1 MKQKKTLHKNN
12 KHNSG
17 YDFKKLCNQYP
28 ALNEYTFVTSRQT
41 TTIDF
46 ANPKAVKALN
56 TALLLTHYP
65 IRFWKFP
72 DENLCP
78 PIPGRVDYVHY
89 LADLLTASKL
99 KEKCTILDIGT
110 GASCIYP
117 ILGNAVY
124 QWKFIATDID
134 YYALKSAK
142 HIIEKNQLKEVISFR
157 HQKDKMQIFTAIVKK
172 EDRFCASI
180 CNPPFFASQQ
190 EAKEANASKQ
200 KGLGIDG
207 KTIRNFS
214 GNHNEL
220 WYKGGEKAFLH
231 NYLYQSSL
239 FKTQFFW
246 FTTLVSKKENI
257 KGMYKSLEKLQATD
271 IKTIEMQQGNKIS
284 RIVAWTFLDKEEQ
297 TKWQT

>member
-89 LADLLTASKL
+89 LADLLTAFPK
-99 KEKCTILDIGT
+99 IG
-110 GASCIYP
+110 
-117 ILGNAVY
+117 
-124 QWKFIATDID
+124 
-134 YYALKSAK
+134 
-142 HIIEKNQLKEVISFR
+142 
-157 HQKDKMQIFTAIVKK
+157 
-172 EDRFCASI
+172 
-180 CNPPFFASQQ
+180 
-190 EAKEANASKQ
+190 
-200 KGLGIDG
+200 
-207 KTIRNFS
+207 
-214 GNHNEL
+214 
-220 WYKGGEKAFLH
+220 
-231 NYLYQSSL
+231 
-239 FKTQFFW
+239 
-246 FTTLVSKKENI
+246 
-257 KGMYKSLEKLQATD
+257 
-271 IKTIEMQQGNKIS
+271 
-284 RIVAWTFLDKEEQ
+284 
-297 TKWQT
+297 